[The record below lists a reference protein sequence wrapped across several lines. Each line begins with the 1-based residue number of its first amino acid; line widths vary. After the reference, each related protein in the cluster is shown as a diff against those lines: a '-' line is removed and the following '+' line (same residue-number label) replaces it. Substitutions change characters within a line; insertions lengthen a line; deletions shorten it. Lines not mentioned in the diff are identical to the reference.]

1 MKKNAFST
9 DDNTL
14 VWTGLSQ
21 LLIIFIPKGDY
32 HLNFSLPPKESIA
45 YRKTLTS
52 TKNKLLTVS
61 IRKLAAIKLN

>member
-14 VWTGLSQ
+14 VWIGLSQ

-32 HLNFSLPPKESIA
+32 HLNFSLPSKKA
-45 YRKTLTS
+45 
-52 TKNKLLTVS
+52 
-61 IRKLAAIKLN
+61 